1 MNHRVP
7 SFVNSAELTFPDGRS
22 LSRMLT
28 TPAFFRLS
36 RIRACCETSSLG
48 RLMLWASRASLR
60 TTLLKRC
67 RPCSDLLKVSEA
79 MVEPAKGCGSN
90 FEIATAFHNRSLCGD
105 SRFTDATVR
114 FNGG

>member
-1 MNHRVP
+1 MVIGAGSSGAVVAARASEHP
-7 SFVNSAELTFPDGRS
+7 A
-22 LSRMLT
+22 LSVC
-28 TPAFFRLS
+28 LS
-36 RIRACCETSSLG
+36 RIRACCETTSLG

-90 FEIATAFHNRSLCGD
+90 VEIAAPFHNRSICE
-105 SRFTDATVR
+105 
-114 FNGG
+114 